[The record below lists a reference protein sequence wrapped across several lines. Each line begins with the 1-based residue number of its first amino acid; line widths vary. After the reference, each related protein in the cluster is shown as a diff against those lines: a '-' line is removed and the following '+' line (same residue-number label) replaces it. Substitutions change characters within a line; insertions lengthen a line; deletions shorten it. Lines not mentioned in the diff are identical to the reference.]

1 MDLLKFVKDN
11 PMPFAELLGIEV
23 TAATPDEVVAEMPVR
38 PKLCTRP
45 DILHGG
51 AVMAFADT
59 LGAIATVANLEQG
72 QGTTTL
78 ESKTNFLRALPVGT
92 KVRGVCTP
100 VHKGRRT
107 MVWTTR
113 IYTEDDK
120 LAAQVTQTQMVL

>member
-1 MDLLKFVKDN
+1 
-11 PMPFAELLGIEV
+11 
-23 TAATPDEVVAEMPVR
+23 
-38 PKLCTRP
+38 
-45 DILHGG
+45 
-51 AVMAFADT
+51 MAFADT

>member
-1 MDLLKFVKDN
+1 MDLLRFVKDN

-38 PKLCTRP
+38 PELCTRP

>member
-11 PMPFAELLGIEV
+11 PTPFGELLGIDV
-23 TAATPDEVVAEMPVR
+23 TSVTPDEVVAEMTVR
-38 PKLCTRP
+38 PDMCTRP
-45 DILHGG
+45 EILHGG
-51 AVMAFADT
+51 ALMAFADT
-59 LGAIATVANLEQG
+59 LGAIATVVNLEQG

-78 ESKTNFLRALPVGT
+78 ESKTNFLRASPVGT